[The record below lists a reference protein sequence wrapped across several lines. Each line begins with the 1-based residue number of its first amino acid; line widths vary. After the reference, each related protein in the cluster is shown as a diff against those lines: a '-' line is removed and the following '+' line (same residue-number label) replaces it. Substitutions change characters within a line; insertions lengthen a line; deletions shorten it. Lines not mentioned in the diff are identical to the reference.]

1 MIDGKAPDDTLM
13 PPAAH
18 AREIS
23 SAHKPGANG
32 HAGADR
38 CVLFLDN
45 LRLTRDCLTEVI
57 AEQCPDLHLT
67 GLRALDF
74 DGQAP
79 GADVALI
86 ILNLHDAPL
95 GAVCHLTQRDPA
107 HGKSPPILV
116 ITNTE
121 ESAATIQAMQDR
133 IAGLVRSDARIDLLL
148 AAIRLVMAGG
158 RYYPADTLTS
168 LMRKAPL
175 IRTPG

>member
-57 AEQCPDLHLT
+57 AEQCPDLHVM
-67 GLRALDF
+67 GLRTLDF
-74 DGQAP
+74 DVQTLK
-79 GADVALI
+79 ADVGLI

-95 GAVCHLTQRDPA
+95 SAASHLVQRDPA
-107 HGKSPPILV
+107 HGQRPPILV
-116 ITNTE
+116 ITNTDE
-121 ESAATIQAMQDR
+121 GAATIQGMQDT
-133 IAGLVRSDARIDLLL
+133 IAGLVRSDARIELLL

>member
-13 PPAAH
+13 PPAPP
-18 AREIS
+18 AREIA
-23 SAHKPGANG
+23 SAQNPRANG
-32 HAGADR
+32 HAGTAR
-38 CVLFLDN
+38 CVLFLDY

-57 AEQCPDLHLT
+57 AEQCPDLHVR
-67 GLRALDF
+67 GLRPTDF
-74 DGQAP
+74 EGQKP

-95 GAVCHLTQRDPA
+95 SAATHLVQRNPG
-107 HGKSPPILV
+107 HGVHTPILV
-116 ITNTE
+116 ITNRD
-121 ESAATIQAMQDR
+121 ESAASIEAMQDA
-133 IAGLVRSDARIDLLL
+133 IAGLVRSDARVELLM

-158 RYYPADTLTS
+158 RYYPADALKS

>member
-1 MIDGKAPDDTLM
+1 MIDGKAPDDSLM
-13 PPAAH
+13 PPTPL

-23 SAHKPGANG
+23 RAQTIGANG
-32 HAGADR
+32 HDASAR
-38 CVLFLDN
+38 RVLFLDD

-57 AEQCPDLHLT
+57 GEQCPDLHVT

-74 DGQAP
+74 DGPALK
-79 GADVALI
+79 ADVALI
-86 ILNLHDAPL
+86 ILHLHDAPL
-95 GAVCHLTQRDPA
+95 SAAAHVVQRDPA
-107 HGKSPPILV
+107 HGEPPPILV
-116 ITNTE
+116 ITNTD
-121 ESAATIQAMQDR
+121 ESAATIQAMQETV
-133 IAGLVRSDARIDLLL
+133 AGLVRSDARIELLL

>member
-1 MIDGKAPDDTLM
+1 MIDGKAPDDTLL
-13 PPAAH
+13 PPAPQ
-18 AREIS
+18 AREIM
-23 SAHKPGANG
+23 SAQKPRTNG
-32 HAGADR
+32 HGGGAR
-38 CVLFLDN
+38 CVLFLDD

-57 AEQCPDLHLT
+57 GEQCPDLHVL

-74 DGQAP
+74 DGQALK
-79 GADVALI
+79 ADVGLI

-95 GAVCHLTQRDPA
+95 SAASHLVQRDPA
-107 HGKSPPILV
+107 HGERPPILV
-116 ITNTE
+116 ITNADE
-121 ESAATIQAMQDR
+121 GAATIQAMQDT
-133 IAGLVRSDARIDLLL
+133 IAGLVRSDARIELLL